1 MKCLVTIGVNLAL
14 VLLDFLS
21 IGLKVVLSL
30 SDSLGELEHLEAEG
44 LDGDDLVRVDIDLLL
59 IAVLVCEGGLHIEV
73 LDSVVVVLW
82 HDWAIVSLTSF
93 SGGLSSSFG
102 LGFDFGLGG
111 DLRGNG
117 GLDGGLSGDIDVSIS
132 AEVNSLGGGSKDCKT
147 KNKFHDLLVFN
158 YKRNETYIFS
168 SLR

>member
-30 SDSLGELEHLEAEG
+30 SDSLGELENLEAEG
-44 LDGDDLVRVDIDLLL
+44 FDGDDLVRVDIDLLL
-59 IAVLVCEGGLHIEV
+59 IAVLVCEGGLHVEV
-73 LDSVVVVLW
+73 VDSVVVVLW
-82 HDWAIVSLTSF
+82 HDWAIVSSTSF

-102 LGFDFGLGG
+102 LGFDFSLGS
-111 DLRGNG
+111 DLCGG
-117 GLDGGLSGDIDVSIS
+117 CGLDGGLCGDIGVSIS

-147 KNKFHDLLVFN
+147 KNKFHDLLFFN
-158 YKRNETYIFS
+158 YKRKEPDIFS
-168 SLR
+168 RLR

>member
-30 SDSLGELEHLEAEG
+30 SDSLGELENLEAEG
-44 LDGDDLVRVDIDLLL
+44 LDGYDLVRVDIDLLL
-59 IAVLVCEGGLHIEV
+59 VAVLVSEGGLHIEV

-102 LGFDFGLGG
+102 LGFDFGLGS
-111 DLRGNG
+111 DLSGSG

-132 AEVNSLGGGSKDCKT
+132 AEVNSLGGGS
-147 KNKFHDLLVFN
+147 
-158 YKRNETYIFS
+158 
-168 SLR
+168 

>member
-102 LGFDFGLGG
+102 LGS
-111 DLRGNG
+111 DLSGSG